1 MASLAEKVWI
11 FKEKSDFDKYILK
24 EILSYDVDYQ
34 TDKLIDELSNIIDEI
49 HNEEKLIDESIKNEK
64 IRIEE
69 EVDDFLISYYLE
81 DDIYE
86 LEILDNSIH
95 RKNINKHL
103 EFIIDYCSKN
113 KIIINNIIKKNF
125 KLDIETIYDCNIYTL
140 YSNISCEEFE
150 VCSFHK
156 FKSFLIELDEIFNK
170 WSIDYINYESDYD
183 DYIEY

>member
-1 MASLAEKVWI
+1 MASLTEKVWI
-11 FKEKSDFDKYILK
+11 LNSEFDKYVSKKILN
-24 EILSYDVDYQ
+24 YVGYP
-34 TDKLIDELSNIIDEI
+34 TDKIMDDLSNIINEI
-49 HNEEKLIDESIKNEK
+49 HNEEKLINDSINNER

-69 EVDDFLISYYLE
+69 EVDDFLTSYYLE

-86 LEILDNSIH
+86 LEILDDSIH

-103 EFIIDYCSKN
+103 EFIIDYFEKN

-125 KLDIETIYDCNIYTL
+125 NLDMKTLYDCNIYTL
-140 YSNISCEEFE
+140 YSDLSSEEFE
-150 VCSFHK
+150 VCSNHK
-156 FKSFLIELDEIFNK
+156 FKSFLIELDEIFRK